1 MAEYINMQQ
10 TEYDE
15 VQTSLLTL
23 HEEIL
28 KAEKEIRNEIWTLI
42 NYEGGLY
49 VKGISSN
56 IMDILLNMS
65 LTVSFLQHDF
75 NNSEQAITKFIA
87 SVVEADVAST

>member
-15 VQTSLLTL
+15 VQTSLLTI

-75 NNSEQAITKFIA
+75 NNSEHAVAEFIA
-87 SVVEADVAST
+87 SVIEADVAST